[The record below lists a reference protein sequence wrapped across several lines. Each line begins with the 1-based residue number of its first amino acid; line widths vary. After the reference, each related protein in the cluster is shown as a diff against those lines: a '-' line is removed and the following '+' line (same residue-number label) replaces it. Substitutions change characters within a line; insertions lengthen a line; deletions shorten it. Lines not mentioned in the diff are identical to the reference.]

1 MVSDDFANS
10 YNDLAT
16 SFGDDLEGLSKAVV
30 KQLETDNVRSVLLQ
44 FSDLEGKPK
53 NVAIPTK
60 QMKKALLEGITFD
73 GSSIQGFARLEESDM
88 ILRPEP
94 ETYQIIPWSDEKYRI
109 ARFICNVCTI
119 HGESFTG
126 DPRYILRREIEKAEK
141 LGYTFNVG
149 PEMEFFLFR
158 RVDGHASVELQDHG
172 SYFDQTPTDPGED
185 ARRDIV
191 TSLSEMGFRIEASH
205 HEVAPS
211 QHEIDFTYGNALSM
225 ADKVVTFKFAAKT
238 LALTRGLHA
247 TFMPKP
253 IYGINGSGMHVNC
266 SLMKD
271 GKNAFFDPDGEN
283 QLSDTARHFIGGLL
297 KHIDGI
303 TRIANPT
310 INSYKRLIPGYEAPV
325 YVGWSALN
333 RSALIRVP
341 SSRGKSTRAEL
352 RSPDPTCNPYLT
364 FAVMLAAGMEG
375 VTQKIEPPES
385 VDKNIFRMTPEE
397 REEEG
402 IRCLPWNLHEANKA
416 LMNDELLCNVL
427 GKHVVAQ
434 INRIGELEWTDFSK
448 AITDWEIKRY
458 LATY

>member
-1 MVSDDFANS
+1 MVSDAV
-10 YNDLAT
+10 T
-16 SFGDDLEGLSKAVV
+16 PILE
-30 KQLETDNVRSVLLQ
+30 QLEADRVKSVLLQ
-44 FSDLEGKPK
+44 FSDLEGKTK

-60 QMKKALLEGITFD
+60 RVEKALDGGISFD

-88 ILRPEP
+88 LLKPEVS
-94 ETYQIIPWSDEKYRI
+94 TYQIIPWSDPEYRV
-109 ARFICNVCTI
+109 ARFICDVYTTR
-119 HGESFTG
+119 GEPFTG
-126 DPRYILRREIEKAEK
+126 DPRYILKQEMKKAADK
-141 LGYTFNVG
+141 GFIFNVG

-158 RVDGHASVELQDHG
+158 RDADGHPTVNLQDHAT
-172 SYFDQTPTDPGED
+172 YFDQTPTDPGED
-185 ARRDIV
+185 VRRDLV
-191 TSLSEMGFRIEASH
+191 TQLSEMGFNIEASH

-211 QHEIDFTYGNALSM
+211 QHEIDFTYGDALSM

-238 LALTRGLHA
+238 LALNRGLHA

-271 GKNAFFDPDGEN
+271 GENAFFDPQGEF
-283 QLSDTARHFIGGLL
+283 QLSDTARYFIGGLL
-297 KHIDGI
+297 KHINGI

-310 INSYKRLIPGYEAPV
+310 INSYKRIIPGYEAPV
-325 YVGWSALN
+325 YVGWSAMN

-341 SSRGKSTRAEL
+341 SPRGKSTRAEL

-375 VTQKIEPPES
+375 VNNRIEPPES
-385 VDKNIFRMTPEE
+385 IDQNIFRMSQEE
-397 REEEG
+397 RDAAG
-402 IRCLPWNLHEANKA
+402 IKCLPGNLMVSNTE
-416 LMNDELLCNVL
+416 LMQDTLLNQVL

-434 INRIGELEWTDFSK
+434 LQRIAELEWADFSK
-448 AITDWEIKRY
+448 AITDWELRRY